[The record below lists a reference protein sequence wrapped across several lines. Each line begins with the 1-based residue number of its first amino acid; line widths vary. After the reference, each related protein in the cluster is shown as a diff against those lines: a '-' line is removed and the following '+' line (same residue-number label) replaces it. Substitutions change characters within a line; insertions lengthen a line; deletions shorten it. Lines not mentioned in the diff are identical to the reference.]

1 MPGLKIWRLGSFP
14 HNSVGKESICNA
26 GDPGLT
32 PGSGR
37 FPWRRERLPTP
48 VFLVFSCGSA
58 GKESGRNVGD
68 LGSIPQLGRSLEKQK
83 ATYSSIPAWRIS
95 WTVQSM
101 GLQRSDVDTTLE
113 LVTNVDVRPLLKPT
127 EKNHQSNQMPGWFT
141 CMLTFEKCYVEAPPF
156 SEAANP
162 GHSKERNPHGLGN
175 LPIPGRLLPIR
186 RKNGYPQTCL
196 HRDIHWG
203 LMKIFPT
210 GYGLWCCYTSWLD

>member
-1 MPGLKIWRLGSFP
+1 MW
-14 HNSVGKESICNA
+14 E
-26 GDPGLT
+26 T
-32 PGSGR
+32 
-37 FPWRRERLPTP
+37 W
-48 VFLVFSCGSA
+48 
-58 GKESGRNVGD
+58 
-68 LGSIPQLGRSLEKQK
+68 
-83 ATYSSIPAWRIS
+83 
-95 WTVQSM
+95 VQSLIGKIPGEAKGYLLQYS
-101 GLQRSDVDTTLE
+101 GLENFMDCTVHG
-113 LVTNVDVRPLLKPT
+113 VTKVRCGHHLGACYKCRCQASAQT
-127 EKNHQSNQMPGWFT
+127 YWKNHQSNQMPGWFT